1 MTFDLHSAAATWRDR
16 ARACAI
22 DMVAPEAAR
31 VDLTGMVPDA
41 VRQAAR
47 LAVPA
52 EALGDLV
59 ALAAIVEELAAASA
73 AVALDAGGAALG
85 IAGSDGSAGPAL
97 QWPGLRGADV
107 DGLRAALAG
116 DLRWDTTVTAALI
129 GLGRAALELARTALR
144 EARDGGAPNAAAQ
157 TTLADAATLVD
168 AARLLAWDAAR
179 SGRAGEVGAAARA
192 MARLQALDAVSLAVA
207 AAEHATGA
215 EASRPGTPL
224 ERLRRDAATLAR
236 VCGDALPAQLAVAAG
251 MRPA

>member
-16 ARACAI
+16 ARACAT
-22 DMVAPEAAR
+22 DVVAAQAAHI
-31 VDLTGMVPDA
+31 DLTGEVPDA
-41 VRQAAR
+41 VRQAAH

-52 EALGDLV
+52 DATADAV
-59 ALAAIVEELAAASA
+59 ALAAVVEELAVASP
-73 AVALDAGGAALG
+73 AVALDAVGAALG
-85 IAGSDGSAGPAL
+85 RAGSAGPAL
-97 QWPGLRGADV
+97 QWAGLRGADV
-107 DGLRAALAG
+107 DGLRAALA
-116 DLRWDTTVTAALI
+116 DDSRWETTVTAALI

-179 SGRAGEVGAAARA
+179 SGRAGEAGAAARA
-192 MARLQALDAVSLAVA
+192 MARLQALDAVSLAMA
-207 AAEHATGA
+207 ATEHATGA

-236 VCGDALPAQLAVAAG
+236 VCGDALPAQLAVAAAV
-251 MRPA
+251 RPA